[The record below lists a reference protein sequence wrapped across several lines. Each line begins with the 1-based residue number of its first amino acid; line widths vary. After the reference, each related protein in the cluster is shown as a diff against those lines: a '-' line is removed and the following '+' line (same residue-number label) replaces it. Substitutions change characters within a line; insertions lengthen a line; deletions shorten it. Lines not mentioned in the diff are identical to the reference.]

1 MCEVPVATRQ
11 TGGGASSP
19 PLLSPG
25 WPTMWPR
32 GRGRCQAGHCDRD
45 FGPTENG
52 AAVLGPL
59 LPLASSS
66 KRDPPRV
73 LRHTQKVRPRAVA
86 RESVHFESHA
96 NPHRFVAAPRPRVSC
111 TARPRRRA
119 APAVATSARAA
130 PWSSSAQEATPTAA
144 VLRGRAENQRQ
155 PSGNGIPRHSGQTII
170 GAQSTNVGAARY
182 SAASAATAPGALS
195 VALSLAGPGPGWKA
209 PKFGHTHTR
218 AHTCTHARTHVRAH
232 THTHPHTHTHTH
244 THTRTHTCGVWETPQ
259 TPTPTHTANRIVV

>member
-1 MCEVPVATRQ
+1 MKHLWQPAKQ
-11 TGGGASSP
+11 GGGASSP

-130 PWSSSAQEATPTAA
+130 PWSSSLWPPPPCRWWQCAPAVATSVTASHWQQQEP
-144 VLRGRAENQRQ
+144 
-155 PSGNGIPRHSGQTII
+155 
-170 GAQSTNVGAARY
+170 
-182 SAASAATAPGALS
+182 
-195 VALSLAGPGPGWKA
+195 
-209 PKFGHTHTR
+209 F
-218 AHTCTHARTHVRAH
+218 
-232 THTHPHTHTHTH
+232 
-244 THTRTHTCGVWETPQ
+244 
-259 TPTPTHTANRIVV
+259 